1 MAVKRPKRNSRFDT
15 VKQLYGM
22 VKGGY
27 ATEEQAKAQFAYGQ
41 VVVFKSE
48 LPKFY
53 EENSDINVEDFEQ
66 FLTNTGALKV
76 AGKKGT
82 GGGNKMTSLGSAE
95 KIAELQLAPEQVE
108 TYQSAL
114 KVMQDAK
121 KAINDLIQNKVYS
134 CGFYIT
140 KHGKKAQ

>member
-22 VKGGY
+22 VAGNY

-41 VVVFKSE
+41 VVIFKSE
-48 LPKFY
+48 LEKFA
-53 EENSDINVEDFEQ
+53 EENPDIDIAQFEA
-66 FLTNTGALKV
+66 FLNNTGALKV
-76 AGKKGT
+76 AGKKSV
-82 GGGNKMTSLGSAE
+82 GGGNKMTSLGSPE
-95 KIAELQLAPEQVE
+95 KIADLGITPENVE
-108 TYQSAL
+108 AYQTAL
-114 KVMQDAK
+114 KAMQEAK
-121 KAINDLIQNKVYS
+121 KAINDLIVTKEFT

>member
-22 VKGGY
+22 VAGGY
-27 ATEEQAKAQFAYGQ
+27 ATEEQAKAQFAYGN

-48 LPKFY
+48 LAKFA
-53 EENSDINVEDFEQ
+53 EENPDIDVAQFET
-66 FLTNTGALKV
+66 FLSNAGALKI
-76 AGKKGT
+76 AGKKG
-82 GGGNKMTSLGSAE
+82 GGTGNKMTSLGSVE
-95 KIAELQLAPEQVE
+95 KIADLQILPENVE
-108 TYQSAL
+108 AYQTAL
-114 KVMQDAK
+114 KAMQDAK
-121 KAINDLIQNKVYS
+121 KAINELIVNKVFS

>member
-22 VKGGY
+22 VAGGY
-27 ATEEQAKAQFAYGQ
+27 ATEEQAKAQFAYGN

-48 LPKFY
+48 LEKFA
-53 EENSDINVEDFEQ
+53 EENPDIDIAQFES
-66 FLTNTGALKV
+66 FLSNTGALKI

-95 KIAELQLAPEQVE
+95 KIADLQILPENVE
-108 TYQSAL
+108 AYQTAL
-114 KVMQDAK
+114 KAMQDAK
-121 KAINDLIQNKVYS
+121 KAINDLIVAKEFT